1 MYKIGELSKL
11 CNIPVKTLRYYDSE
25 GILCPDEIDT
35 STGYRYYSAARLSD
49 CYRILALKELGFTL
63 EEIRAGQDMPR
74 QELADLLA
82 AKSRELSALL
92 DRTQQHI
99 ATLRRLSAAL
109 EEKKNM
115 YNIIIG
121 KSEEIRIASVRLLL
135 AEQAEGS
142 RALAQLRELLPPD
155 ILGSRTV
162 LIDYETEYRSSC
174 FDTGIGVEIT
184 GQLPRG
190 LQYSLSDLTAAA
202 NTSPTSLLLT
212 ERLIRTVPAGTPQ
225 GPDQRSTHQGIVF
238 PTGRGMVLV
247 LWVDQRVSS
256 GLFRLSQTAKPQ
268 CLYAAADWRG
278 NLYVHRN
285 ALPDLSALRR
295 SAGILG
301 AAADGS
307 QALYPPGYPH
317 PGSDSPGSCG

>member
-109 EEKKNM
+109 EEKKIC
-115 YNIIIG
+115 IILL
-121 KSEEIRIASVRLLL
+121 SVKAKKYESPLSGCCWLNR
-135 AEQAEGS
+135 Q
-142 RALAQLRELLPPD
+142 RAAGHWPNC
-155 ILGSRTV
+155 G
-162 LIDYETEYRSSC
+162 SSC
-174 FDTGIGVEIT
+174 RRIF
-184 GQLPRG
+184 
-190 LQYSLSDLTAAA
+190 SAA
-202 NTSPTSLLLT
+202 
-212 ERLIRTVPAGTPQ
+212 E
-225 GPDQRSTHQGIVF
+225 
-238 PTGRGMVLV
+238 
-247 LWVDQRVSS
+247 SS
-256 GLFRLSQTAKPQ
+256 
-268 CLYAAADWRG
+268 
-278 NLYVHRN
+278 
-285 ALPDLSALRR
+285 
-295 SAGILG
+295 
-301 AAADGS
+301 
-307 QALYPPGYPH
+307 
-317 PGSDSPGSCG
+317 